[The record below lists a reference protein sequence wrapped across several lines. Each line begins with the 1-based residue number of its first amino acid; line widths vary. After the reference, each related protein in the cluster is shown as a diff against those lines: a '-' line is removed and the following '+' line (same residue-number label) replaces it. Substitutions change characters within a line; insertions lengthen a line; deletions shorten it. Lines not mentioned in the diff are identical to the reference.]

1 MNVMMSTHV
10 AHSCGENR
18 MGQKFLQ
25 FWANFQKSKKKS
37 KSKVQ
42 KKILVI
48 FEDNMSIYTSSKNYF
63 ETAVCCILVAYFL
76 LSSIFQKSSAL
87 TKRFQKKTLKKF
99 LFYLKLLCKI
109 FKLCDL
115 KILFAVVNVS
125 ISVIFKNKS
134 RTISCSWAKTL
145 NNKILNW

>member
-1 MNVMMSTHV
+1 MYLKI
-10 AHSCGENR
+10 GWGR
-18 MGQKFLQ
+18 
-25 FWANFQKSKKKS
+25 NFCSFEKIFRKLKKIKIQS
-37 KSKVQ
+37 AE

-87 TKRFQKKTLKKF
+87 TKRFQKKKLKKF